1 MVQIDNRYLIDKI
14 LPSTFIMRDDLLKNE
29 ELLKKILPFV
39 SSSFDNTLFMNNVD
53 AFDYYTK
60 QNVNA
65 FDIAG
70 SEVRISFNL
79 IKELLTNK
87 GMYDYLCNNL
97 SDAHTDIG
105 ISICLLDETGLV
117 AKYEINKANLA
128 YIILSIP
135 KDLFGEEYSKSL
147 QSLADFVRIRT
158 DEQALS
164 ENFEG
169 TLWPC
174 HIDGEYYEYPIIDLI
189 RILTMDD
196 KQYRSLFLKNYS
208 EYIKI
213 AKENNYGFKID
224 YPKEIVA
231 YMLVDFCER
240 EDIFTKYIIPN
251 YSFERYMNI
260 RNYIDVDFESVN
272 KYNKSDDVD
281 SSGKSEVDSITLNPK
296 LKEAVLTGMNNEYS
310 VLEKAMYIYIRLCNI
325 LTYDEESFI
334 TSNSNE
340 RTGVHSDISNIINI
354 TSSYNEVVSYEF
366 MLIYAKFL
374 KELGI
379 TYSLKLNSMAGYSNS
394 KSKISFRQG
403 EYLVDID
410 LFKDII
416 QNDMSNIKI
425 GKPLSSIRCINKN
438 ETTVKKFNETLYEVY
453 SSYLRDISNHELF
466 NKSLSEYKKKYAK
479 SEKISRNNKLFI
491 LMKLI
496 ARGDLKGIDSV
507 NYVKTVYDNIFAD
520 DDSVSLTLAGLT
532 KYDHVRPVYIVSLF
546 ENGNYTYFVCNP
558 SDTSYLE
565 KVSKDELLDKLTNGN
580 VFIIDE
586 HGVPGLD
593 DKEETKEGML
603 DDTRVEGKSEGSS
616 TRR

>member
-1 MVQIDNRYLIDKI
+1 MVQIDNRYLIDKL
-14 LPSTFIMRDDLLKNE
+14 LPSTFIMRNDLLKNE

-60 QNVNA
+60 QNVNE

-97 SDAHTDIG
+97 NDAHTDIG

-117 AKYEINKANLA
+117 SKYEINKANLA

-208 EYIKI
+208 EYVKI

-240 EDIFTKYIIPN
+240 E
-251 YSFERYMNI
+251 
-260 RNYIDVDFESVN
+260 
-272 KYNKSDDVD
+272 
-281 SSGKSEVDSITLNPK
+281 
-296 LKEAVLTGMNNEYS
+296 
-310 VLEKAMYIYIRLCNI
+310 
-325 LTYDEESFI
+325 
-334 TSNSNE
+334 
-340 RTGVHSDISNIINI
+340 
-354 TSSYNEVVSYEF
+354 
-366 MLIYAKFL
+366 
-374 KELGI
+374 
-379 TYSLKLNSMAGYSNS
+379 
-394 KSKISFRQG
+394 
-403 EYLVDID
+403 
-410 LFKDII
+410 
-416 QNDMSNIKI
+416 
-425 GKPLSSIRCINKN
+425 
-438 ETTVKKFNETLYEVY
+438 
-453 SSYLRDISNHELF
+453 
-466 NKSLSEYKKKYAK
+466 
-479 SEKISRNNKLFI
+479 
-491 LMKLI
+491 
-496 ARGDLKGIDSV
+496 
-507 NYVKTVYDNIFAD
+507 
-520 DDSVSLTLAGLT
+520 
-532 KYDHVRPVYIVSLF
+532 
-546 ENGNYTYFVCNP
+546 
-558 SDTSYLE
+558 
-565 KVSKDELLDKLTNGN
+565 
-580 VFIIDE
+580 
-586 HGVPGLD
+586 
-593 DKEETKEGML
+593 
-603 DDTRVEGKSEGSS
+603 
-616 TRR
+616 